1 MSRASRSRPRSSA
14 DAASRLIAALACL
27 AVATS
32 AAAAT
37 RYRPDLRFRS
47 IATAHFVIHFHQGLE
62 PLAARLAVLAEDVHE
77 ELSRRM
83 GHAPGGRTH
92 VVLVDQDDV
101 PNGWATPLP
110 YNLIEI
116 TAAAPA
122 GAALVGN
129 TTDWLRLVFTH
140 EYAHVLHLDRSRGW
154 ARAARAL
161 FGRTP
166 FAFPNLTLPLW
177 QIEGLATFEEST
189 GGFGRL
195 HAPDF
200 RALVRE
206 AARENVFE
214 SIDRVNGGLVDWP
227 GGQGWYAYGGFFQAY
242 LAERYG
248 RERLAELS
256 DRTAGRFPYLTSG
269 AYKRVF
275 GRSLGELWSD
285 FREAERQAA
294 PTGSAWPD
302 VRRVTFTGHVA
313 RGPRFD
319 REHSILYTRSDPH
332 GLPALERVSTRGA
345 PTEVLASRIGGEHV
359 TTTGEAI
366 YFDQLELDRSVALT
380 GDLYRLDRST
390 GDVTRLT
397 NGARL
402 ADPDI
407 SPDGQRM
414 AVVAVRNGRR
424 DLLLLPQERLAELPR
439 DALDRLPDCPA
450 AVAAPCRV
458 HGTASPGMYAA
469 PRWSPD
475 GRFVAVERRGG
486 TGVADIVTIEGATG
500 RERIIAAGGRNVTP
514 AWAPDG
520 QSLLFASDRD
530 GPFDL
535 YRAWLDAAGGTVI
548 GLERLTRLPG
558 GAHSPDVGPDG
569 RSVAFVGYTVD
580 GYDVF
585 VLTLP
590 DRPGPKKDREDFSV
604 VSGHRDPPDSSSS
617 LTPTLAD
624 AHRAPAYDP
633 LPTLAPR
640 AWLPVVE
647 IEDDQ
652 LQVGAAVAGV
662 DALGYHAWTAGI
674 TWPVV
679 RPGEFSRFP
688 RRADARLSYAYDR
701 WRPTVIADVADETT
715 WLLTGVG
722 NAARQ
727 PFSMRDRSVGA
738 GFVLPFRRVR
748 WSQTA
753 FAAWRFEHRAVETLS
768 ARSTGSR
775 GALRAA
781 WGISTAKRFGYSI
794 SPEDGF
800 SAGVSLDVARP
811 AFGADARGTF
821 TRVDVRGYL
830 PAVPR
835 RGVIAVRASGIASR
849 GERAGRRLLRVGGAG
864 PDPGVLSFEEDAT
877 SLLRGFPDNAFQ
889 GDTAA
894 VLNAEYRVP
903 LGWPQRGYGTWP
915 LFLRSLHATVF
926 ADAGHA
932 WTGRFR
938 TSEVKSSWGAEA
950 SADVV
955 AGYALPLTWT
965 AGVAWGRDGA
975 GGVRSGREVYV
986 RIGHGF

>member
-14 DAASRLIAALACL
+14 DAAIRLIAALACL
-27 AVATS
+27 AVAAS

-62 PLAARLAVLAEDVHE
+62 SLAERLAVLAEGIHE
-77 ELSRRM
+77 ELSLRM
-83 GHAPGGRTH
+83 GHVPGGRTH

-116 TAAAPA
+116 TATAPT
-122 GAALVGN
+122 GASLVGN

-154 ARAARAL
+154 ARAARTL

-177 QIEGLATFEEST
+177 QIEGLATFEESS
-189 GGFGRL
+189 GGLGRL

-200 RALVRE
+200 HAIVRE
-206 AARENVFE
+206 AAREGVFE
-214 SIDRVNGGLVDWP
+214 PMDRVNGGLVDWP

-242 LAERYG
+242 LAQRYG

-256 DRTAGRFPYLTSG
+256 DRTAGRLPYLTAG

-294 PTGSAWPD
+294 PTGPAWPD

-319 REHSILYTRSDPH
+319 REGTILYTRSDPH
-332 GLPALERVSTRGA
+332 GLPTLERVSIDGA
-345 PTEVLASRIGGEHV
+345 RKEVLASRIGGEHV
-359 TTTGEAI
+359 GTSADAI
-366 YFDQLELDRSVALT
+366 YFDQLELNRSVALT
-380 GDLYRLDRST
+380 GDVYRLDRTT

-402 ADPDI
+402 ADPDV
-407 SPDGQRM
+407 SPDGER
-414 AVVAVRNGRR
+414 VAVIALRSGRR
-424 DLLLLPQERLAELPR
+424 DLLLLPRERLAELPP
-439 DALDRLPDCPA
+439 DALDRLPDCPS

-458 HGTASPGMYAA
+458 RTPAGPASYAA

-475 GRFVAVERRGG
+475 GRFIAAERRGG
-486 TGVADIVTIEGATG
+486 AGVADIVTIEAATG

-514 AWAPDG
+514 AWARDG

-535 YRAWLDAAGGTVI
+535 YRARLDEAGHTMT

-585 VLTLP
+585 MFALS
-590 DRPGPKKDREDFSV
+590 DRASLEKGREDFSGA
-604 VSGHRDPPDSSSS
+604 SSLGHPADSSSS
-617 LTPTLAD
+617 ATPSAAD
-624 AHRAPAYDP
+624 AHYAPAYDP

-640 AWLPVVE
+640 AWLPVLEV
-647 IEDDQ
+647 EDDQ
-652 LQVGAAVAGV
+652 LHVGAATTGT
-662 DALGYHAWTAGI
+662 DALGYHAWGTAI

-679 RPGEFSRFP
+679 RPGEFSSFP
-688 RRADARLSYAYDR
+688 RRADARFAYAYDR
-701 WRPTVIADVADETT
+701 WRPTVIAEIADETA

-722 NAARQ
+722 NGMRQ
-727 PFSMRDRSVGA
+727 PFSIRDRSVSG

-748 WSQTA
+748 WSQTL
-753 FAAWRFEHRAVETLS
+753 FAAWRFEHRSVDTLS

-775 GALRAA
+775 GSVRAA
-781 WGISTAKRFGYSI
+781 WGVSTAKRFGYSI

-800 SAGVSLDVARP
+800 SAGVSVDLARP

-821 TRVDVRGYL
+821 TRLDVRGYL

-864 PDPGVLSFEEDAT
+864 PDPGVLSFEEDSA

-915 LFLRSLHATVF
+915 LFLRSMHATVF

-938 TSEVKSSWGAEA
+938 TSEVKTSWGAEA

-965 AGVAWGRDGA
+965 AGIAWGRDGA